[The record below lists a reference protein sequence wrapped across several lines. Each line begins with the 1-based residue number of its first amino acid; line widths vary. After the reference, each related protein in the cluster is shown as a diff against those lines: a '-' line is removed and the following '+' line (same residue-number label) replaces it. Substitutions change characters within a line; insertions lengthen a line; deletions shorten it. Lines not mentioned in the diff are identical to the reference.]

1 MVIDKK
7 NMAEK
12 FTNFMAIATSGT
24 EKQIVPYANSASNN
38 TSMIGTA
45 ASQGYNTRTV
55 GSTLIVNGLYITS
68 IVTNVA
74 CNISLLIRD
83 VDYPSRPIYVVQN
96 INVPINT
103 SFFLDKPITLTT
115 SQGLFMNMPIG
126 LNPVNTT
133 MHASASCIEIA

>member
-1 MVIDKK
+1 
-7 NMAEK
+7 MAEK
-12 FTNFMAIATSGT
+12 FTNFMAIATTGI

-83 VDYPSRPIYVVQN
+83 VDYPSRPIYVIQN

-103 SFFLDKPITLTT
+103 SFFLDKPITMTS
-115 SQGLFMNMPIG
+115 SQGLFMNMPVG
-126 LNPVNTT
+126 LNPANTI
-133 MHASASCIEIA
+133 MHASASCIEIV